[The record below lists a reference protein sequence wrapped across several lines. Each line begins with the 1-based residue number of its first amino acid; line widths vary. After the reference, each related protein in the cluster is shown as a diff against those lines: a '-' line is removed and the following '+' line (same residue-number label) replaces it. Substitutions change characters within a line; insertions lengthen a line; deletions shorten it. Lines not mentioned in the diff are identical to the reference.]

1 MIFNEDDDEND
12 NNNSSNCNKYS
23 IHPLI
28 FKTLTYLYIYFVKI
42 TRLYYSLIFIFTLY
56 SNIGS

>member
-28 FKTLTYLYIYFVKI
+28 FKTWTYLYIYFVKI
-42 TRLYYSLIFIFTLY
+42 TRLYYSLIFICTLY